1 MKLKDVILLSLSA
14 ALVIVGTHIT
24 MSQGVLF
31 AYPVFMLAIAL
42 LFWYQFRKGKNT
54 QEKEVHDKPIKKRIK
69 VKKKK
74 YN

>member
-42 LFWYQFRKGKNT
+42 LFWYQFRKGKDK
-54 QEKEVHDKPIKKRIK
+54 QKKEAPVNRKKK
-69 VKKKK
+69 VRKKK

>member
-1 MKLKDVILLSLSA
+1 MKLIDVILLSLSA

-24 MSQGVLF
+24 MNQGIVF

-42 LFWYQFRKGKNT
+42 LFWYQFRKGKDR
-54 QEKEVHDKPIKKRIK
+54 QKKELNDSLTNRKKK
-69 VKKKK
+69 VRKKK

>member
-24 MSQGVLF
+24 MNQGILF
-31 AYPVFMLAIAL
+31 SYPVFMLAIAL
-42 LFWYQFRKGKNT
+42 LFWYQFRKGKA
-54 QEKEVHDKPIKKRIK
+54 KPKNERNHGSANKKKKTR
-69 VKKKK
+69 KKK